1 MGLVMARLW
10 AESYLAPFWCKNVI
24 EQLAL
29 ATLLI
34 ATEVSCGQRSVSS
47 KKVPQ
52 PTRGV
57 PQRRGEGRLQP
68 GLWE

>member
-29 ATLLI
+29 ATLFI

-47 KKVPQ
+47 KKVP
-52 PTRGV
+52 
-57 PQRRGEGRLQP
+57 
-68 GLWE
+68 